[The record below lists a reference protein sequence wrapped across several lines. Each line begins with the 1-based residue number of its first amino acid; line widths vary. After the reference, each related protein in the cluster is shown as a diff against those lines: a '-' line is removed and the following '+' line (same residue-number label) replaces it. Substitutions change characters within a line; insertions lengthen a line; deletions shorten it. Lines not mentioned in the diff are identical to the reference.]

1 LVNELVLHVGHG
13 KTGTS
18 AIQSALALN
27 KEELLRRGFVY
38 PSHRDEPAARR
49 GEITSG
55 NGELLFDSTFRFDDE
70 VNYIFSSEWFF
81 HHLLEE
87 NRFSRLV
94 QHRGRKIK
102 VVLYTRDVFEFLSSV
117 WIQAVKRSG
126 EVLYLDEFLLKG
138 ATSSED
144 GSPFFIY
151 QKIQR
156 WLDMAEEYNCECIVR
171 NYSRWRANIVE
182 IFFRD
187 AMSLERLDFDIVMPK
202 SRTVNR
208 SLTLVECEFQRL
220 FNKVIRGSGSFIS
233 DVLVNKLPNLPV
245 ARLRCSSEA
254 YDAACYAIRPSVEQI
269 NSRIAFA
276 EAVLIES
283 RASMVVDQDLSQV
296 VFSPEQMEVLAVGL
310 RELFSLLK
318 R

>member
-1 LVNELVLHVGHG
+1 VLHVGHG

-18 AIQSALALN
+18 VIQSALVLN

-55 NGELLFDSTFRFDDE
+55 NGELLFESTFRFDDE

-81 HHLLEE
+81 ERLLEE

-94 QHRGRKIK
+94 QDCGRKIK
-102 VVLYTRDVFEFLSSV
+102 VVLYTRDVFELLFSAWV
-117 WIQAVKRSG
+117 QRVKRSG
-126 EVLYLDEFLLKG
+126 EVLYLDEFLLK
-138 ATSSED
+138 ATTSSED
-144 GSPFFIY
+144 VNPFFIY
-151 QKIQR
+151 KKIQR

-187 AMSLERLDFDIVMPK
+187 AMNVERLDFDILMPN

-208 SLTLVECEFQRL
+208 SLTLLECEFQRV
-220 FNKVIRGSGSFIS
+220 FNNVVRGSSRFIS
-233 DVLVNKLPNLPV
+233 DALVNKLPNLPV

-254 YDAACYAIRPSVEQI
+254 YDAVCYAIRPSVEQI
-269 NSRIAFA
+269 NSRIALA

-283 RASMVVDQDLSQV
+283 RASVVVDQDLSQV

-310 RELFSLLK
+310 RELFSRLK